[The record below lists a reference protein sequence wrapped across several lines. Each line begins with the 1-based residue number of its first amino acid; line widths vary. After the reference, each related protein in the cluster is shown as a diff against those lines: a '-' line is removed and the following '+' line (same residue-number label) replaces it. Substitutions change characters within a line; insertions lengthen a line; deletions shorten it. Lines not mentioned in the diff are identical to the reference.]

1 MMVKTN
7 NNYSKI
13 SSHFKKIKKKK
24 IKGYKDFLQ
33 LSENKYIP
41 LNFQLLCMKKSLSHS
56 WHKVDQGTEARNWQA
71 TYFQPRQLAVI

>member
-7 NNYSKI
+7 NYSKL
-13 SSHFKKIKKKK
+13 SSHNKKIKK
-24 IKGYKDFLQ
+24 IKGYKDFPQ
-33 LSENKYIP
+33 LSENKHIP